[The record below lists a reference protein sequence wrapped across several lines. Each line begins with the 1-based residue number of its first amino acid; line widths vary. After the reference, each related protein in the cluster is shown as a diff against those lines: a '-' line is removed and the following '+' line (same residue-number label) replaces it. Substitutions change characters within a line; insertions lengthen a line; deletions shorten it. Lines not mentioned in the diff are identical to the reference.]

1 MEEHGDK
8 AIKIE
13 ENKTIVEEINNENEI
28 LKNIEEG
35 YEEKGTKE
43 TRKSRREK
51 AKESK
56 RKATI
61 AIMITLIICSL
72 IIFSIIFALL
82 NIRNTNILSGISIL
96 NIDVSEMSKEEALQ
110 KVNDIINEKLTSDI
124 TIKHGSYETV
134 VNTSQFGI
142 KFNIDKAVN
151 KAYNIGKAD
160 NIVVNN
166 YKILLTKL
174 FKTNIEPELIIDE
187 EVLQNK
193 IKEISAKLPN
203 AVVEN
208 SYYIE
213 GKKLIIVRGKRG
225 NKVESEKF
233 KNILYAQIKDINK
246 KENIIELPVQE
257 ADPEPINLEKIRKE
271 IYKEP
276 KDAYIE
282 ENPFKVYT
290 HVNGVDFDMSME
302 EAEKIIEENK
312 QEYEIPLKITIPKK
326 TLADLGEKAFPDQLS
341 TYTTRYNAGNYN
353 RSNNLE
359 LAAKAINGTILMPG
373 ETFSYNQT
381 VGERTI
387 SAGYKAAGA
396 YAGGKV
402 VQDVGG
408 GICQISSTLYN
419 AVLLANLEVTDRSNH
434 CFETSYVAAGR
445 DATVNW
451 GTVDFQFKNNR
462 NYPIKIETAA
472 KDGIATAQIYGIK
485 EETEYEVII
494 QSKITSYIYRTT
506 KYKNDATLEEG
517 KEIVEESGFDGCNSE
532 TYKILKLNGKVISQT
547 LVSIDTY
554 DPMDRIVIRGT
565 KKIAKPEVI
574 VPVNSGEEE
583 KDKPQETDINS
594 EESDINQESVT

>member
-225 NKVESEKF
+225 NKVENEKF

-312 QEYEIPLKITIPKK
+312 QEYEIPLKITIPEK

-408 GICQISSTLYN
+408 GYAKYLLHYIMQYYWQI
-419 AVLLANLEVTDRSNH
+419 
-434 CFETSYVAAGR
+434 
-445 DATVNW
+445 
-451 GTVDFQFKNNR
+451 
-462 NYPIKIETAA
+462 
-472 KDGIATAQIYGIK
+472 
-485 EETEYEVII
+485 
-494 QSKITSYIYRTT
+494 
-506 KYKNDATLEEG
+506 
-517 KEIVEESGFDGCNSE
+517 
-532 TYKILKLNGKVISQT
+532 
-547 LVSIDTY
+547 
-554 DPMDRIVIRGT
+554 
-565 KKIAKPEVI
+565 
-574 VPVNSGEEE
+574 
-583 KDKPQETDINS
+583 
-594 EESDINQESVT
+594 

>member
-35 YEEKGTKE
+35 YEEKETKE

-408 GICQISSTLYN
+408 GICQI
-419 AVLLANLEVTDRSNH
+419 LLH
-434 CFETSYVAAGR
+434 YIMQYY
-445 DATVNW
+445 W
-451 GTVDFQFKNNR
+451 
-462 NYPIKIETAA
+462 
-472 KDGIATAQIYGIK
+472 QI
-485 EETEYEVII
+485 
-494 QSKITSYIYRTT
+494 
-506 KYKNDATLEEG
+506 
-517 KEIVEESGFDGCNSE
+517 
-532 TYKILKLNGKVISQT
+532 
-547 LVSIDTY
+547 
-554 DPMDRIVIRGT
+554 
-565 KKIAKPEVI
+565 
-574 VPVNSGEEE
+574 
-583 KDKPQETDINS
+583 
-594 EESDINQESVT
+594 

>member
-124 TIKHGSYETV
+124 TIKHGSHETV

>member
-82 NIRNTNILSGISIL
+82 NIRNTNILSGISIS

-124 TIKHGSYETV
+124 TIKHGSHETV

-451 GTVDFQFKNNR
+451 GTVDFQFK
-462 NYPIKIETAA
+462 K
-472 KDGIATAQIYGIK
+472 
-485 EETEYEVII
+485 
-494 QSKITSYIYRTT
+494 
-506 KYKNDATLEEG
+506 
-517 KEIVEESGFDGCNSE
+517 
-532 TYKILKLNGKVISQT
+532 
-547 LVSIDTY
+547 
-554 DPMDRIVIRGT
+554 
-565 KKIAKPEVI
+565 
-574 VPVNSGEEE
+574 
-583 KDKPQETDINS
+583 
-594 EESDINQESVT
+594 